1 MINDGIGGYFQL
13 ELANRGAFLHDDGV
27 LVNSGR
33 NALEYILL
41 SLPVVK
47 HIWLPYYTCD
57 VVLEPIEKLQISYSF
72 YHIDE
77 RLHISETISLEKD
90 DYLLYTN
97 YCGLMDRYIRS
108 LVKEYGNRLIVDN
121 AQAWFAKP
129 QKEVS
134 SIYSP
139 RKFFGVPDGGIA
151 FCPYTIELQFEQDI
165 SFNRSSHLLKR
176 IDLGSPE
183 GYVDFN
189 DNRKKFHNQPIRKM
203 SLLTQAILK
212 SIDYKESA
220 LRRRA
225 NYRYLESVLN
235 KNNQLY
241 LSFDEDFVPMAY
253 PYLTDDTTLKKKL
266 IDNKIFVATFWPNVM
281 EWCKDGEWEYLLT
294 KNTCFLP
301 IDQRYGKED
310 MNRIIDIIQ
319 RYG

>member
-1 MINDGIGGYFQL
+1 MIKDGIGGYFQL
-13 ELANRGAFLHDDGV
+13 ELTNRGSFLHDVGV

-33 NALEYILL
+33 NALEYILR
-41 SLPVVK
+41 SLPDVK
-47 HIWLPYYTCD
+47 HIWLPYYSCD
-57 VVLEPIEKLQISYSF
+57 VVLEPIEKLQLSYSF

-77 RLHISETISLEKD
+77 QLHIADTISLEEK

-97 YCGLMDRYIRS
+97 YFGLMDGYIRS

-151 FCPYTIELQFEQDI
+151 FCPYTTDSQFEQDI

-176 IDLGSPE
+176 IDLGPSE
-183 GYVDFN
+183 GYTDFN
-189 DNRKKFHNQPIRKM
+189 ENRKTFHNQPIRKM
-203 SLLTQAILK
+203 SKLTEAIL
-212 SIDYKESA
+212 SNIDYNAAE

-225 NYRYLESVLN
+225 NYQYMNAALQDR
-235 KNNQLY
+235 NQLQ
-241 LSFDEDFVPMAY
+241 LPFEDSSVPMAY
-253 PYLTDDTTLKKKL
+253 PYLTNDSNLKKKL
-266 IDNKIFVATFWPNVM
+266 IDNRIFVATYWPNVM

-301 IDQRYGKED
+301 IDQRYGEED
-310 MNRIIDIIQ
+310 MNRIIDTIQ
-319 RYG
+319 KYG